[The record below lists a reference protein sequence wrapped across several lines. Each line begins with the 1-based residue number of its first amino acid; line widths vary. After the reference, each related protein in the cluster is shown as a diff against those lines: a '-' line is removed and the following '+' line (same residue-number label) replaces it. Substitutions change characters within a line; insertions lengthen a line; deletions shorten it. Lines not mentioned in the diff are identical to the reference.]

1 MSKLKALMLRKRLDE
16 KRAALEALRASMN
29 YEQREKDLEA
39 AVDEAETDEEKKA
52 VEDEVDKLE
61 QEKKENSEKEK
72 TLSDE
77 IDGLE
82 KDLEEEEQK
91 QDAPAKKESVD
102 SRGKDTVM
110 ATRDFFGMNAEQR
123 DAFFKRDDVT
133 QFLGKVREHIGNQR
147 SLDNIGLTIPDIM
160 LPLLKET
167 TEKTSKLL
175 SKVTVRDVAGTSRQN
190 IMGTIPTAVWT
201 EMCASL
207 NELDLGF
214 NNVELD
220 GYKVGGYFAVCNATL
235 EDSDINLASELISA
249 IGISIAKALDK
260 AILYGTGDKMPLGI
274 VSRLAQT
281 AKPSGYPSTARE
293 WQDLQSHII
302 TGTGATDNALF
313 KEILTNSGVALND
326 YFDGALTWVMN
337 KKTHNALLVNAMG
350 KNSNAAIV
358 AGIGNQMP
366 IFGGDIVE
374 LNFVPDNNI
383 IFGYFPAYTLAKR
396 AGTKIE
402 QSRDYKFVEDQTV
415 FRGTARYDGTPAI
428 AEAFGVLTITAD
440 APAKTITI

>member
-39 AVDEAETDEEKKA
+39 AVNEAETDEEKKA

-91 QDAPAKKESVD
+91 QDAPTKKESTD

-110 ATRDFFGMNAEQR
+110 VTREFFGMNAEQR

-293 WQDLQSHII
+293 WKDLQNHII
-302 TGTGATDNALF
+302 TGTGVTDNALF

-358 AGIGNQMP
+358 AGIGSQMP

>member
-91 QDAPAKKESVD
+91 QDAPTKKESTD

-110 ATRDFFGMNAEQR
+110 VTREFFGMNAEQR

-147 SLDNIGLTIPDIM
+147 SLDNVGLTIPDIM

-201 EMCASL
+201 EMCAAL
-207 NELDLGF
+207 TEMDLGF

-293 WQDLQSHII
+293 WKDLQSHII